1 MKISLIVAAS
11 ENNVIGRNNDLPWK
25 LPDDMKFFVRTT
37 KGHHILMGRKN
48 LESFGKLLP
57 KRTNIVLTRD
67 KNYEFEGAE
76 IFHDL
81 EAAIQFAK
89 ERGEEELMIIG
100 GGEIYKQA
108 LPFTDRIYL
117 TRIHTK
123 IEGDTYFPDFDQT
136 DWKVIS
142 KEYHPKDEKHNY
154 DFTFYTF
161 EKKGN
166 PK

>member
-117 TRIHTK
+117 TRIHTE
-123 IEGDTYFPDFDQT
+123 IEGDTYFPDFDQS
-136 DWKVIS
+136 DWKVVS

-166 PK
+166 RE